1 MVQRALTAKCAIG
14 RVFSSRDTTPTISFP
29 AAVREDPQLQFE
41 QVQLETTEGMS
52 EQAALRQ
59 LSAQCQG
66 QSEGMSEQEAV

>member
-1 MVQRALTAKCAIG
+1 
-14 RVFSSRDTTPTISFP
+14 
-29 AAVREDPQLQFE
+29 VREDPQLQFE

-66 QSEGMSEQEAV
+66 QSEGMSEQEAVWQSTEKQTESAVAPYTGSSSVDVRVQGRNC